1 MKTIL
6 LIEDD
11 SEMLLGIKDN
21 LEMMGYGVVAARD
34 GETGI
39 SKAFQARP
47 DAVILDLM
55 LPGVDGFDVCRTL
68 RSRGLRMPILMLT
81 ARGDETDKVLG
92 LELGADDYVT
102 KPFSIHELL
111 ARIKAMLRRANG
123 GAPAADLYRFGD
135 VMLDFR
141 SHRGEK
147 AGRPLVMSALEFEVM
162 RYLIRHAGNVV
173 SREQL
178 LTDIWGYRGSPM
190 TRSVDTLIGR
200 LRHKLE
206 DQPHAPRHILTI
218 HGVGYK
224 FAD

>member
-21 LEMMGYGVVAARD
+21 LEMMGYGVVSAMD

-39 SKAFQARP
+39 SEAFQARP
-47 DAVILDLM
+47 DAIILDLM

-68 RSRGLRMPILMLT
+68 RSRGLNVPILMLT
-81 ARGDETDKVLG
+81 ARGGETDKVLG

-102 KPFSIHELL
+102 KPFNIHELL
-111 ARIKAMLRRANG
+111 ARIKAMLRRTS
-123 GAPAADLYRFGD
+123 GAATPGDFYRFGD
-135 VMLDFR
+135 VQLDFR

-147 AGRPLVMSALEFEVM
+147 GGRALPMSALEFEVM
-162 RYLIRHAGNVV
+162 RYLIRRRGEVV

-178 LTDIWGYRGSPM
+178 LADIWGYQGCPT
-190 TRSVDTLIGR
+190 TRSVDNLMAR

-206 DQPHAPRHILTI
+206 DRPHAPRHILTI